1 MPEHKSPPAHGHPD
15 RTLLAKWRAALG
27 AWETSAATVW
37 PTSQV
42 LGGGAVAAV
51 EKIVSEVHGGRPCL
65 LLPSATYALRLA
77 LAAAGVSSGSTVTI
91 VEDTWPAGTQAAR
104 SLGAVICVVPPSA
117 VEGARLDLGRG
128 PVLITDRPDHVDL
141 VRAIRA
147 AAHEALVIEDAS
159 RLHPT
164 DSASPVRQRSGEYV
178 VYSLGPS
185 KPVDAGEGG
194 LLVCPDASAHARA
207 LALSAHPT
215 RLDYE
220 HLTAHPGALHMRV
233 HPMTAVLAWW
243 ALAAKDHEP
252 NGP

>member
-91 VEDTWPAGTQAAR
+91 VEDTWPA
-104 SLGAVICVVPPSA
+104 
-117 VEGARLDLGRG
+117 
-128 PVLITDRPDHVDL
+128 
-141 VRAIRA
+141 
-147 AAHEALVIEDAS
+147 EALVIEDAS